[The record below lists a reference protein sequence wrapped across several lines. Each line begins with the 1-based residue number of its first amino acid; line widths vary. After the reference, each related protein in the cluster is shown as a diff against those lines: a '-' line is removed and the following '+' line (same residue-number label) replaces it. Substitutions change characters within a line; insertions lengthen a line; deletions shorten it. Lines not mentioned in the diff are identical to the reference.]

1 MESPERTMSTRL
13 KQRAVIEFL
22 TAEGVNPTDIHRR
35 LRAVYGDGTIDLS
48 TVNRW
53 VIKFCASK
61 VGKVSIEDEP
71 RTGRPVRPVT
81 VFWDAKHVY
90 VTEYLEAGT

>member
-1 MESPERTMSTRL
+1 MESPKCTMSTRL

-35 LRAVYGDGTIDLS
+35 LQAVYGDGAIDQS

-53 VIKFCASK
+53 AIKFRASE

-71 RTGRPVRPVT
+71 RTGRPLQCLGMRNT
-81 VFWDAKHVY
+81 C
-90 VTEYLEAGT
+90 T

>member
-1 MESPERTMSTRL
+1 MESPECTMSTRL

-35 LRAVYGDGTIDLS
+35 LQAVYGDGTIDRS

-53 VIKFCASK
+53 AIKFRASE

-71 RTGRPVRPVT
+71 RTGRPLQCLGMRNT
-81 VFWDAKHVY
+81 C
-90 VTEYLEAGT
+90 T